1 MLKNVVL
8 LIGVLGS
15 LSLFLIHSY
24 EWSVS
29 IVVVVYTIIMMF
41 IVFFVVDYLSNQN
54 KEVKQELKNKLKVV
68 SNKSTTKD
76 LQWVKLFNILP
87 FPILM
92 IDTFGTITLSN
103 QLFQAFQLHSS
114 AYESENYFQN
124 NYMLELK
131 EFFREAF
138 LFEKQNTKRLY
149 LLDQEFEIV
158 SVPIRI
164 NNKFEGCIIYMQ
176 DLTEMLEG
184 EKRQKRFIADAS
196 HELKTPLSII
206 KGMVEILQRPE
217 FEDKDIEQDFL
228 MQIAS
233 ETNRLESIV
242 KDMLLLSKL
251 SHKNL
256 ILEKREDHLS
266 TVISQALD
274 LFIPMFEKKGIC
286 VITKLD
292 YNPKIL
298 YDFDKIS
305 QVIINLLQN
314 AYNYTDQGFVRV
326 TTKKQDNTVVMM
338 IEDSGCGIDENYH
351 DQIFER
357 LFRVDHSR
365 TRDSGGTGLG
375 LAISKS
381 IIDAH
386 NGTIVVQ
393 SKIEQGS
400 KFVISLPYKA

>member
-1 MLKNVVL
+1 MLKNIIL
-8 LIGVLGS
+8 LLTALGS
-15 LSLFLIHSY
+15 LSLFLIHSFD
-24 EWSVS
+24 WSAS
-29 IVVVVYTIIMMF
+29 IVVVVYTVIMMC
-41 IVFFVVDYLSNQN
+41 IVFFVIDHLSNQN
-54 KEVKQELKNKLKVV
+54 REARQELKQKLKVV
-68 SNKSTTKD
+68 SSKSTTKD

-92 IDTFGTITLSN
+92 IDTFGDITLSN
-103 QLFQAFQLHSS
+103 ELFHTFHIQSS
-114 AYESENYFQN
+114 GYEKETYFQN

-149 LLDQEFEIV
+149 LFDQDFEIV

-217 FEDKDIEQDFL
+217 FDDKDVEKDFL
-228 MQIAS
+228 EQIAS

-251 SHKNL
+251 SNKDL
-256 ILEKREDHLS
+256 ILEKKEDYIS
-266 TVISQALD
+266 TVINQALD
-274 LFIPMFEKKGIC
+274 LFIPMFDQKGIG
-286 VITKLD
+286 VLTKIKD
-292 YNPKIL
+292 DPKVV
-298 YDFDKIS
+298 YDFDKLS
-305 QVIINLLQN
+305 QVLINLLQN
-314 AYNYTDQGFVRV
+314 AYNYTDQGYLRI
-326 TTKKQDNTVVMM
+326 TTKQQSNNLLLT
-338 IEDSGCGIDENYH
+338 IEDSGCGIDESYH
-351 DQIFER
+351 EQIFER

-365 TRDSGGTGLG
+365 TRDSGGSGLG

-381 IIDAH
+381 IIEAH
-386 NGTIVVQ
+386 GGSICVH
-393 SKIEQGS
+393 SKVDQGS
-400 KFVISLPYKA
+400 TFTITLPL